1 MCTGEGDL
9 DMLCPTER
17 GTLGDSFGQ
26 ALSDNGKFDK
36 FLNAKTHDFYLKEI
50 LETDESIK

>member
-1 MCTGEGDL
+1 MRGEGDL